1 MKIIIDFDYE
11 IDGEQISEEEIFN
24 LFAEEITIHQTM
36 PRFID
41 KDSFVIL
48 VNSFEIT
55 KPWNQN
61 Q

>member
-36 PRFID
+36 PRLID

-55 KPWNQN
+55 KP
-61 Q
+61 